1 MIAKITS
8 GKSIYGVLRYNG
20 LKTEDGKAEVLLQ
33 NRMLESPDN
42 RFDMELCMRSFAPCL
57 IANRRTEKPV
67 IHISL
72 NPDPKDKVT
81 DRELSEMAERYMLGM
96 GYGNQPYIVFKHADI
111 DRQHLHIV
119 SVRVDESG
127 RKIKSDFENRRSME
141 VCRRLEREYELRVA
155 GKKERTDMPELK
167 KLDYPRGD
175 VKYQVGNVV
184 KYLFENY
191 RFQSFGEFRTLL
203 ELFNVTV
210 EEVKGSIYDKPYHG
224 LLYVATDDNGQRIG
238 TPFKSSL
245 FGKSVGCDAL
255 EEKFKESAR
264 LIREERIREKLYL
277 ILRQTIQQAG
287 NRKDFTERLK
297 ENGIGV
303 VFRQNESGRIYGVTF
318 IDHKNRMVLNGSRLG
333 KEFSANAFEERF
345 VGNQNTERQ
354 HLSYEN
360 KDWNYR
366 QVHGGNRQAER
377 IERRQEDE
385 AGIWGGLLNLPS
397 NPVPDYAEPLW
408 VEEQKRKRRKR
419 KRGWRLGG

>member
-42 RFDMELCMRSFAPCL
+42 RFNMGLCMRSFAPCL

-72 NPDPKDKVT
+72 NPDPKDRVT
-81 DRELSEMAERYMLGM
+81 DKELSEMAERYMLEM

-141 VCRRLEREYELRVA
+141 ICRRLEREYGLRVA
-155 GKKERTDMPELK
+155 DKGERTDTPELR

-175 VKYQVGNVV
+175 VKHQVGNIV
-184 KYLFENY
+184 KYLFDNY

-210 EEVKGSIYDKPYHG
+210 EEVKGSVYGRAYHG
-224 LLYVATDDNGQRIG
+224 LLYVATDDNGKRIG

-245 FGKSVGCDAL
+245 FGKSVGCEAL
-255 EEKFKESAR
+255 ERKFNESA
-264 LIREERIREKLYL
+264 LVIKEARIREKLYL
-277 ILRQTIQQAG
+277 VLKQMMPQTTDREDFIQ
-287 NRKDFTERLK
+287 RLK
-297 ENGIGV
+297 EKGIGV

-318 IDHKNRMVLNGSRLG
+318 IDHGNRTILNGSRLG
-333 KEFSANAFEERF
+333 KEFAANAFEERF
-345 VGNQNTERQ
+345 TGNQSTEKQ
-354 HLSYEN
+354 NSTYEN
-360 KDWNYR
+360 KGWNYR
-366 QVHGGNRQAER
+366 QVQDSNRQAEN

-385 AGIWGGLLNLPS
+385 TGISGGLLNLPS

-408 VEEQKRKRRKR
+408 VEEQRRKRRKR
-419 KRGWRLGG
+419 KRGWRL